1 MTGGLMNGQTAVMNW
16 FMQKSKNAGDFL
28 ADSILGLVYMLGVFI
43 VLWLLKILQGHLFS
57 RSGGYSILFYCRWD
71 WINLLFLFWY
81 VGTSL
86 LRTLDRIKQVVSE
99 AT

>member
-1 MTGGLMNGQTAVMNW
+1 MTSLYAWSVYC
-16 FMQKSKNAGDFL
+16 FVAFKNIA
-28 ADSILGLVYMLGVFI
+28 
-43 VLWLLKILQGHLFS
+43 GHLFS